1 MSEVIVVGGS
11 TPSVLIVRES
21 PQPVL
26 IGAGGA
32 AASVIAAGMRGAP
45 GKDGAGTGSAV
56 ETFTAGETLG
66 GHRAVFA
73 SGDVVRYASASAPDN
88 VSTVVG
94 ITTQAAAAGN
104 PVDVQRSG
112 RITENTWSWVPGD
125 VYLGDNGLLTQ
136 VEPAGV
142 LLRIGVAL
150 DATTLDV
157 RIGTP
162 IYFD

>member
-26 IGAGGA
+26 IG
-32 AASVIAAGMRGAP
+32 AGMRGAP